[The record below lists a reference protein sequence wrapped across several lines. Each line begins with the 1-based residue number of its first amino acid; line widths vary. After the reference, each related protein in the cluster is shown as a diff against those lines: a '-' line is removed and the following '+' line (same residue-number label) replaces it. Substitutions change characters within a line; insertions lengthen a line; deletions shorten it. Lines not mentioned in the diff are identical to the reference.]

1 MSSAE
6 REGLRLKG
14 NVPNLRFPGFSG
26 EWERIRL
33 AEVSNIKT
41 GPFGSTLH
49 AEDYVSEGTPII
61 TTEHFKNGRLPIT
74 KDGLPQVSQIDYQRL
89 KSYRLLKKDIVFS
102 RVGSVDINAIVEGE
116 QEGWLFS
123 GRVLRVRPT
132 EGIDSDFLHWCLST
146 DKNRANITRRAVGQ
160 TMPSINT
167 EILNETELLITK
179 NVHEQKKIATFLSI
193 IDQHIYIQSKVI
205 EKYESLIKALYESLI
220 SCKGVNSVQ
229 LGSLVQICKGKQL
242 NAELLSETGLY
253 YVMNGGIFP
262 SGYYDTYNTPQDII
276 SISEGGNSCGYV
288 QFNHKPFWS
297 GGHCYTLLNPN
308 ENKVHYKYLFHFLK
322 CHQDDI
328 MALRIGSGLP
338 NIQKKDIEKYP
349 IALPKYETQVQLAS
363 LFDTINCKKEN
374 GIESLRQYKRMK
386 SFLLSELFI

>member
-1 MSSAE
+1 MSDTQ
-6 REGLRLKG
+6 KHKKP
-14 NVPNLRFPGFSG
+14 NVPNLRFPEFEG
-26 EWERIRL
+26 EWEECRNENFGKVLTGNTPPTSVARYYENGHRL
-33 AEVSNIKT
+33 WASPADLGVDKYITNTQTKLSEEGFSKT
-41 GPFGSTLH
+41 RLVPKGATLVTCIGSTIGKMGM
-49 AEDYVSEGTPII
+49 A
-61 TTEHFKNGRLPIT
+61 
-74 KDGLPQVSQIDYQRL
+74 SQEISTNQQ
-89 KSYRLLKKDIVFS
+89 
-102 RVGSVDINAIVEGE
+102 INAII
-116 QEGWLFS
+116 
-123 GRVLRVRPT
+123 P
-132 EGIDSDFLHWCLST
+132 
-146 DKNRANITRRAVGQ
+146 
-160 TMPSINT
+160 
-167 EILNETELLITK
+167 NETTDSQYLYYAIQSQFPRYTK
-179 NVHEQKKIATFLSI
+179 SIATQAVPIISKGSFEKLKNYRPHIDEQTKIGSFLDLLDRRI
-193 IDQHIYIQSKVI
+193 AIQSKVI

-220 SCKGVNSVQ
+220 PCEGVDSVQ

-262 SGYYDTYNTPQDII
+262 SGYYDTYNTPQNII

-349 IALPKYETQVQLAS
+349 IALPNYETQVQLAS

-374 GIESLRQYKRMK
+374 GIESLRQYKIMK